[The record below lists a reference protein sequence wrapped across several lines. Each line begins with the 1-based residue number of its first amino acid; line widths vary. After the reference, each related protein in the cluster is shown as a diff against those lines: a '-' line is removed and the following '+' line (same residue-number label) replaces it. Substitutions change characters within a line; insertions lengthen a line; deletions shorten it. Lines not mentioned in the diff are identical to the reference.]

1 MRRSLV
7 VLALAASFVA
17 TTLTAQPTPRD
28 LDNTVAFAR
37 LYGVVRYFYPS
48 DAAAALAWNRFA
60 VHGVRQVRAARTS
73 AELESAL
80 ETLFAPLGPGIE
92 IARSLPPDPP
102 PGPRDKSLV
111 AWRYLGAGIDAST
124 QGQQGPY
131 GAKRTNRA
139 IKLPPVVDG
148 VVTLTQMM
156 PAEPMR
162 GKTIRLRGSV
172 RAVSG
177 GPAAGAA
184 LWLRIDR
191 PNQQMGFFDNMMNRL
206 IRDPSWREYAI
217 EGPVAEDATNVAF
230 GAIIAGALTADFDA
244 IAVEVKDANGAWTPV
259 TIDDAGFEAASASG
273 RWSRGGSAKTATLS
287 RPSEQAPEGKQYL
300 RVSGA
305 VQPPVTE
312 EVFDADPPQ
321 SDAHA
326 DLDLGGNLK
335 ARVRLAL
342 TDTETKDAANTSASL
357 ELLKNTL
364 DAVSES
370 SDPPDLDSR
379 LADIVV
385 AWNVFRHFYPY
396 WSEVGVDW
404 DARLRPLLE
413 AAARVTSR
421 DEQRDALRRLV
432 AEVRDGHGRVN
443 DLRRRGLMG
452 WLPITLEARE
462 KRVVIIAT
470 GVPEDAPVG
479 AVVTSIGGTP
489 IERKI
494 GDLMNLASGT
504 TQWRERR
511 ALSEVVACLPGTPVT
526 LTLDTSTGVKSS
538 TLTCGTNTAPTEK
551 RPAPVGQLSPA
562 IWYVDLTRA
571 RMNEITPS
579 LPMLASAKGVVF
591 DLRGYPTDAGFAVIA
606 HLISASENDRWM
618 HVAQFTGP
626 FGQNA
631 GWKSFGWDQTPRAP
645 RLSGTIVF
653 LTDGRAISYAES
665 VMGYIRDLE
674 LATIVG
680 GTTAG
685 ANGNVT
691 SFNVP
696 SDFSISFTG
705 MKVTR
710 HDGRSAFHL
719 AGVEPNIPVAPTIAG
734 LRSGRDEVLERG
746 IAVIEGR

>member
-17 TTLTAQPTPRD
+17 TTLTAQPAPRD

-60 VHGVRQVRAARTS
+60 VHGVQKVRGTRTS
-73 AELESAL
+73 TELESAL
-80 ETLFAPLGPGIE
+80 KTLFAPLGPGIE
-92 IARSLPPDPP
+92 IARTLPPTPP
-102 PGPRDKSLV
+102 PGQPDKALV
-111 AWRYLGAGIDAST
+111 AWRYLGAGMDATTLGS
-124 QGQQGPY
+124 QGPY
-131 GAKRTNRA
+131 AAKRTNRA
-139 IKLPPVVDG
+139 IEFPPGVDG
-148 VVTLTQMM
+148 VVTLTQMV

-162 GKTIRLRGSV
+162 GKIIRLRGSV
-172 RAVSG
+172 RATGG
-177 GPAAGAA
+177 GPSAGAA

-191 PNQQMGFFDNMMNRL
+191 PNQQMGFFDNMMDRM
-206 IRDPSWREYAI
+206 IRDPTWREYAI
-217 EGPVAEDATNVAF
+217 EGPVADDATNVAF
-230 GAIIAGALTADFDA
+230 GAIIGGVLTADVDA
-244 IAVEVKDANGAWTPV
+244 IALEVKDANGAWTPV
-259 TIDDAGFEAASASG
+259 TIDDAGFEASPAAS
-273 RWSRGGSAKTATLS
+273 RWSRGGSSKAATLS
-287 RPSEQAPEGKQYL
+287 RPAEHAPEGKQYL
-300 RVSGA
+300 HVSGA
-305 VQPPVTE
+305 VRPPITE
-312 EVFDADPPQ
+312 ELFDADSP
-321 SDAHA
+321 SSNAHV
-326 DLDLGGNLK
+326 DLDLGSDLK

-342 TDTETKDAANTSASL
+342 TDAEAKHTGNTSGSI
-357 ELLKNTL
+357 ELLKKSL
-364 DAVSES
+364 DTISDS
-370 SDPPDLDSR
+370 FDPPDLDRR
-379 LADIVV
+379 LADVVV

-396 WSEVGVDW
+396 WSDVGVDW

-421 DEQRDALRRLV
+421 GEQRDTLRMLV

-443 DLRRRGLMG
+443 DLRRRGAMG

-462 KRVVIIAT
+462 KRIVITGT
-470 GVPEDAPVG
+470 GVPEAAPVG
-479 AVVTSIGGTP
+479 AVITSIGGTP

-494 GDLMNLASGT
+494 ADLMKLASGT

-511 ALSEVVACLPGTPVT
+511 ALSDVVSCLPGTTTT

-538 TLTCGTNTAPTEK
+538 TLTCGTNTLPTEK
-551 RPAPVGQLSPA
+551 RPAAVGELSPGV
-562 IWYVDLTRA
+562 WYVDLSRA
-571 RMNEITPS
+571 RMNDITPS
-579 LPMLASAKGVVF
+579 LPKLAAAKGVVF
-591 DLRGYPTDAGFAVIA
+591 DLRGYPTDAGYPILA
-606 HLISASENDRWM
+606 HLISTPEKDRWM
-618 HVAQFTGP
+618 HVARFTGP

-631 GWKSFGWDQTPRAP
+631 GWQSVGWDQTPREP
-645 RLSGTIVF
+645 RLNGRIVF

-665 VMGYIRDLE
+665 VMGYIRDLK

-710 HDGRSAFHL
+710 HDGRSVFHL
-719 AGVEPNIPVAPTIAG
+719 AGVEPDIPVAPTIAG